1 MILLALDTTGP
12 NGSVA
17 LLEDRRLVAEAG
29 FEAQLNH
36 SEKLLASLDHLLKT
50 AGRDIREVG
59 GFAAAAGPGSFTGI
73 RIGLAAV
80 KALALASGLPV
91 AAVSSLEALA
101 LKLRDDHEPARL
113 LCPMIDA
120 KKGEVYAALFRAE
133 GDGLAEIL
141 PQAAWTP
148 DEFLARLPAKSI
160 IHFIGTGAEV
170 YGEKIRSGLRD
181 AARFTRRSLF
191 IAPEVGLLGLARL
204 QAGKGVPAAEVQP
217 LYFRRSQ
224 AEEKH

>member
-17 LLEDRRLVAEAG
+17 LIEDRRLLAEAG

-36 SEKLLASLDHLLKT
+36 SEKLLASLDHLLKN
-50 AGRDIREVG
+50 AGRDIREVT

-73 RIGLAAV
+73 RIGLATV
-80 KALALASGLPV
+80 KALALASGVRV
-91 AAVSSLEALA
+91 AAVSGLEALA
-101 LKLRDDHEPARL
+101 LKLREEHDHGRL

-120 KKGEVYAALFRAE
+120 KKGEVYAALFRAG

-141 PQAAWTP
+141 PQAAWMP
-148 DEFLARLPAKSI
+148 DDFLTRLPAKSV
-160 IHFIGTGAEV
+160 IHFIGTGVEA
-170 YGEKIRSGLRD
+170 YGEKIRSRLGD
-181 AARFTRRSLF
+181 AALFPRRSLF
-191 IAPEVGLLGLARL
+191 IAPEVGFLGLALL
-204 QAGKGVPAAEVQP
+204 QAGKGVPAPDVRP

-224 AEEKH
+224 AEERH